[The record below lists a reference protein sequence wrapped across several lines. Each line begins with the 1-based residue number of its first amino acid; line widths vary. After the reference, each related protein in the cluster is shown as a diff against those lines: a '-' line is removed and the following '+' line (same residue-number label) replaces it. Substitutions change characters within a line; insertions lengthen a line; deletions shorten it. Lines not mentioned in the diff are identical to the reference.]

1 MTFCQAFRTTFRQTF
16 CTTFRQTL
24 RTTFCQ
30 AFRMTFRTTFCQAF
44 RTTFRTFREDIVT
57 QYHNIVQMTIISI
70 QFVLGHTIQLQ
81 TLLHV
86 FQAGS

>member
-1 MTFCQAFRTTFRQTF
+1 
-16 CTTFRQTL
+16 
-24 RTTFCQ
+24 
-30 AFRMTFRTTFCQAF
+30 MTFRTTFCQAF
-44 RTTFRTFREDIVT
+44 RTTFRTTFRTFREDVVT

>member
-1 MTFCQAFRTTFRQTF
+1 
-16 CTTFRQTL
+16 
-24 RTTFCQ
+24 
-30 AFRMTFRTTFCQAF
+30 MTFRTTFCQAF
-44 RTTFRTFREDIVT
+44 RTTFCTTFRTFREDIVT